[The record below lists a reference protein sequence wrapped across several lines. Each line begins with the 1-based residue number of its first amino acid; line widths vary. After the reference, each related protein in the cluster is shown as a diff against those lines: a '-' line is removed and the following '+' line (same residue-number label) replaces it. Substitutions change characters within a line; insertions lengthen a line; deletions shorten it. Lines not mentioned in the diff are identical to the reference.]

1 MLFFL
6 HELFFYAEHR
16 RRGYATTRHHD
27 DSNIIN
33 AAEEAVSND
42 IIDAPEEGNI
52 LSGINQTNRLVTD
65 ALINRPKQIPAC
77 ESHNDRVQSVSTPDC
92 QVTRENI
99 SADTSLTPTSD
110 TNVTPLRVE
119 PVHHKLVFMAGGHE
133 MNLLRS
139 SEQDP
144 VPVLPRQ
151 SRRRGGDSSYSTGS
165 SDDNDEYNM
174 IPTHNM
180 IRSGTSSSDQAC
192 NSPGKVNTAP
202 GINPRSSRPT
212 VTPRG
217 VRARNKTTPP
227 GHGVCAGRATALHAC
242 LQRLSLSPGGASS
255 VNVPVSQQACSS
267 SQFRDVDS
275 DTSTGDMTVSDCTP
289 DTKSGSGQV
298 HIPGRTGLGRSATLA
313 RHVT

>member
-1 MLFFL
+1 MLFF
-6 HELFFYAEHR
+6 FTWTVFYAEHR

-27 DSNIIN
+27 DSSVTN
-33 AAEEAVSND
+33 AAEEDVSND
-42 IIDAPEEGNI
+42 TIDAPEEGNI

-99 SADTSLTPTSD
+99 SADASLTPTSD

-119 PVHHKLVFMAGGHE
+119 PVHKLVFMAGGHE

-180 IRSGTSSSDQAC
+180 IRSGASSSNQAC

-202 GINPRSSRPT
+202 ETNRRSSRPT

-217 VRARNKTTPP
+217 VSARNKTTSP

-242 LQRLSLSPGGASS
+242 LQRLSLSPDGASS
-255 VNVPVSQQACSS
+255 VNVLVSQQACSS

-289 DTKSGSGQV
+289 DTKSSSGQA
-298 HIPGRTGLGRSATLA
+298 HIPGRTCLGRSATLA

>member
-1 MLFFL
+1 MRCRALSEKISAPECTTNQQTEDL
-6 HELFFYAEHR
+6 PKHQLEHR

-27 DSNIIN
+27 DSNVTN

-42 IIDAPEEGNI
+42 TIDAPEEGNI
-52 LSGINQTNRLVTD
+52 LS
-65 ALINRPKQIPAC
+65 
-77 ESHNDRVQSVSTPDC
+77 
-92 QVTRENI
+92 
-99 SADTSLTPTSD
+99 
-110 TNVTPLRVE
+110 
-119 PVHHKLVFMAGGHE
+119 GGHE

-180 IRSGTSSSDQAC
+180 IRSG
-192 NSPGKVNTAP
+192 
-202 GINPRSSRPT
+202 
-212 VTPRG
+212 
-217 VRARNKTTPP
+217 
-227 GHGVCAGRATALHAC
+227 
-242 LQRLSLSPGGASS
+242 GASS

-289 DTKSGSGQV
+289 DTKSGSGQA
-298 HIPGRTGLGRSATLA
+298 HIPGRTCLGRSATLA